1 LWEGG
6 VVISDL
12 FLIQTTPI
20 SSDIQV
26 GTIGLKIELGLRERY
41 DVLNVSSASPINIII
56 EKPDNSKTTY
66 PASFLT
72 DGTDGVI
79 YYTTTTTGDLDQAG
93 TYSIQAYMEMSGFKG
108 YSTVSVF
115 EVHANL

>member
-1 LWEGG
+1 M
-6 VVISDL
+6 
-12 FLIQTTPI
+12 
-20 SSDIQV
+20 
-26 GTIGLKIELGLRERY
+26 GTIGLAIELGLRERY

-56 EKPDNSKTTY
+56 EKPDHSKTTY

-72 DGTDGVI
+72 DGKDGVVR
-79 YYTTTTTGDLDQAG
+79 YVTTTVNDLDQEG

-108 YSTVSVF
+108 YSTVSTF